1 MPDGTISVSGPT
13 ASRGVH
19 LELDLALG
27 DRLGSRIRTL
37 IRAGET
43 ARQAAPA
50 DLHDALKTIADD
62 RTVRQQVRRLASDLA
77 GRIDDAMRRHPTANR
92 FERPAPTH
100 IPSHANANPRVDSA
114 GRICRT
120 PHRVVLE

>member
-1 MPDGTISVSGPT
+1 MPDGTTTVSGPT
-13 ASRGVH
+13 ASHGVY

-43 ARQAAPA
+43 ASQAAPA

-62 RTVRQQVRRLASDLA
+62 RTVRPQVRRLASDLA
-77 GRIDDAMRRHPTANR
+77 RRIDDAMRRHPAANR
-92 FERPAPTH
+92 ITMTLERAED
-100 IPSHANANPRVDSA
+100 R
-114 GRICRT
+114 
-120 PHRVVLE
+120 